1 MSIYTQKVLQM
12 VRQIIT
18 DPVILKR
25 PTYDHVHYLYNK
37 LSSHGCEDWVVN
49 GWLQAFKNTTVE
61 VNHFPPSELNV
72 FIAIISCY
80 NYQIALKLNVDVE
93 LILQQIEAD
102 LTRYTNH
109 CHPGKNTPLQ
119 EIRGFVYNTKMHG
132 IGGEV
137 FTTAF
142 NTTYT
147 ILVDNEY
154 YPAVPWALVKVDYK
168 HRARYTRK
176 FVEMYYSNCELSMID
191 ALRKTVAELKEDCI
205 TWTVI

>member
-1 MSIYTQKVLQM
+1 MSIYTQNVLQM

-18 DPVILKR
+18 DPVVLKQ
-25 PTYDHVHYLYNK
+25 PTYDRVHHLYTK
-37 LSSHGCEDWVVN
+37 LSNHGSVDWVVN

-72 FIAIISCY
+72 FIAIVCCY
-80 NYQIALKLNVDVE
+80 NYQIALKLNVDIE

-102 LTRYTNH
+102 LTRYTSRS
-109 CHPGKNTPLQ
+109 NTGNYTPIQ
-119 EIRGFVYNTKMHG
+119 EIRGFVYNTKMYG
-132 IGGEV
+132 IGGDV

-142 NTTYT
+142 NTVYT
-147 ILVDNEY
+147 ILVDSEY
-154 YPAVPWALVKVDYK
+154 DPAVPWALVKAGYK

-191 ALRKTVAELKEDCI
+191 ALRKTVTELKEASI
-205 TWTVI
+205 NWTVV